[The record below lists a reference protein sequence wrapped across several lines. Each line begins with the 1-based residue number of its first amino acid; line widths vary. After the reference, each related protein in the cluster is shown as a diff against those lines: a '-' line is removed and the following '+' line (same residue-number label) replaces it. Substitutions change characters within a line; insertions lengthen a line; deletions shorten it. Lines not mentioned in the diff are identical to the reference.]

1 MEKINALVELLGE
14 ERVDK
19 LKDEI
24 IELLIEKLRDDF
36 ESWKEYIFYPP
47 DYEDIIK
54 QAIEETETKIKKMY
68 VDYYMQQAT
77 EKFEEYKNGRN

>member
-24 IELLIEKLRDDF
+24 IEVLIEKLRDDL
-36 ESWKEYIFYPP
+36 ESWKGYIFYPP
-47 DYEDIIK
+47 DYEDIIN
-54 QAIEETETKIKKMY
+54 QAIEEAETKIKKMY
-68 VDYYMQQAT
+68 VDYYVQQAT

>member
-24 IELLIEKLRDDF
+24 IEVLIEKLRDDF

-47 DYEDIIK
+47 DYED
-54 QAIEETETKIKKMY
+54 AETKIKKMY